1 MLSNAPIRGSFE
13 NGVATMPNP
22 LRTEAERIVDDAIQL
37 VVVQTPAKSPNE
49 PWESFVENLR
59 AQLYISVELALT
71 RVQQA
76 QRETLR
82 RYLRHEEGCPA
93 GIPGHGRGHCDTC
106 VCDCGLDAALSQ
118 GEAP

>member
-1 MLSNAPIRGSFE
+1 
-13 NGVATMPNP
+13 MPNP

-76 QRETLR
+76 QRERDAEIALK
-82 RYLRHEEGCPA
+82 YGAASNYFDA
-93 GIPGHGRGHCDTC
+93 GKYIATAIAVRITGP
-106 VCDCGLDAALSQ
+106 
-118 GEAP
+118 